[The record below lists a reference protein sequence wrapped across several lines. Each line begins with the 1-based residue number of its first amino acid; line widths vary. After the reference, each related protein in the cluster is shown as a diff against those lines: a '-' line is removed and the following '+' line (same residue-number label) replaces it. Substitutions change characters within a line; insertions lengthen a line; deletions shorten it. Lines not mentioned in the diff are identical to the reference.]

1 MNCYIDILY
10 CKFIR
15 LLYKLMFYDVIALL
29 YAL

>member
-10 CKFIR
+10 CKFIS
-15 LLYKLMFYDVIALL
+15 LLYKWMFYDVIALL